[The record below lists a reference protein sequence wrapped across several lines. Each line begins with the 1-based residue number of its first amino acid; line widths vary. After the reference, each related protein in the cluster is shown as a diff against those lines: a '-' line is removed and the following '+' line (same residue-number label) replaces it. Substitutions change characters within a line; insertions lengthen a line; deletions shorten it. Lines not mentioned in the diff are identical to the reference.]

1 MNYRIKPQHNLSFD
15 FHELW
20 NYRDLFLIMASK
32 EIKIRYK
39 QAVLGF
45 LWAILQP
52 ILMTLVMTFFIL
64 KMIPIDSNGLPYP
77 LFVFL
82 GLMIWNIFSSGISF
96 ASNSV
101 LSNANL
107 LKKVYFPRIILP
119 LSGIMVQWF
128 DFFMSL
134 MVFLVL
140 ATYYGYL
147 SHMWP
152 FLTLLPI
159 SLLLVSLTTMGIGM
173 FFASLNI
180 KYRDFQ
186 YVVPFFIQLLLFV
199 NPIFY
204 SDTKWQQPLLIAV
217 RNVNPV
223 GQSISIL
230 RSAVNG
236 TPVDGMAILSSGL
249 VALAIF
255 LFGLYFFKR
264 TERYIADLL

>member
-1 MNYRIKPQHNLSFD
+1 
-15 FHELW
+15 
-20 NYRDLFLIMASK
+20 
-32 EIKIRYK
+32 
-39 QAVLGF
+39 
-45 LWAILQP
+45 
-52 ILMTLVMTFFIL
+52 
-64 KMIPIDSNGLPYP
+64 
-77 LFVFL
+77 
-82 GLMIWNIFSSGISF
+82 
-96 ASNSV
+96 
-101 LSNANL
+101 
-107 LKKVYFPRIILP
+107 
-119 LSGIMVQWF
+119 
-128 DFFMSL
+128 
-134 MVFLVL
+134 
-140 ATYYGYL
+140 
-147 SHMWP
+147 
-152 FLTLLPI
+152 
-159 SLLLVSLTTMGIGM
+159 MGIGM

-217 RNVNPV
+217 RTINPI